1 MNGLGKI
8 RSRSRSGSG
17 CRRRVEVAVGSVLR
31 LRAAGGA
38 TLDVSMTDRPFTDRE
53 TDRPI
58 WRWAAAAAA
67 AAFGVAT
74 VIAGGRVLFGGES
87 ARAAAGAYV
96 PFVVAFNFAAGFAY
110 VAAAAGLA
118 LRKRWTPRLAVAIA
132 AATVLV
138 FVAFGVRGDRRR
150 VREQNRRSHDDPLG
164 FWIAFAAAASRLVR
178 AR

>member
-1 MNGLGKI
+1 
-8 RSRSRSGSG
+8 
-17 CRRRVEVAVGSVLR
+17 
-31 LRAAGGA
+31 
-38 TLDVSMTDRPFTDRE
+38 MTDRPFTDRE

-138 FVAFGVRGDRRR
+138 FVAFGVHVATGGAFESRTVGAMTI
-150 VREQNRRSHDDPLG
+150 RSV